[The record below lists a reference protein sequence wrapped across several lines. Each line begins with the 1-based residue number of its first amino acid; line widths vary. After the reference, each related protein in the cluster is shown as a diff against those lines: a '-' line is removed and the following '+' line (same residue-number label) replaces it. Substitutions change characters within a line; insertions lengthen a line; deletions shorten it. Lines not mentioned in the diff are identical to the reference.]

1 MHIAHKFR
9 LLLIAVSIA
18 AALASSLQA
27 GLVSTVSASGQYF
40 GSLQSLDCSGTN
52 TDLVTAAAA
61 CSIDASLD
69 VFHSASGLYQA
80 NSEYGS
86 LDAQSSSSSYG
97 GRLSGTAT
105 ASFSDTLLATGG
117 SGSGTLVF
125 TVTYWG
131 YGSSDAGDAG
141 NYMNSHVTFNDFSAY
156 PTHALDAS
164 YTTQLEYG
172 FTFGT
177 PFAFTA
183 YASAYSSALGNEMA
197 SQNAHLRI
205 DSIGVLD
212 SSGSAISDNQIQF
225 GSEQAY
231 LSTAPEP
238 RTCGLFVVSA
248 LAFLI
253 NRRNRFVIPIRK

>member
-1 MHIAHKFR
+1 
-9 LLLIAVSIA
+9 LVLIAVSIA
-18 AALASSLQA
+18 ASMAIPLQA

-40 GSLQSLDCSGTN
+40 GSLQTLGCSGTN
-52 TDLVTAAAA
+52 TDLVTATAT

-80 NSEYGS
+80 SSQYGS
-86 LDAQSSSSSYG
+86 LDAQSSSGSYG
-97 GRLSGTAT
+97 GMLSGTAT
-105 ASFSDTLLATGG
+105 ASLSDTLLVTGG
-117 SGSGTLVF
+117 SGPGTLVF

-131 YGSSDAGDAG
+131 YGSSDAGDG
-141 NYMNSHVTFNDFSAY
+141 SNYRNSHVTFNDFSAY
-156 PTHALDAS
+156 PNHALGAG

-183 YASAYSSALGNEMA
+183 SASAYSSALGNETA

-205 DSIGVLD
+205 DSIEILG
-212 SSGSAISDNQIQF
+212 SSGAATTDRLIQS
-225 GSEQAY
+225 GLGAVS

-238 RTCGLFVVSA
+238 RTWGMFVVA
-248 LAFLI
+248 AVAFLI
-253 NRRNRFVIPIRK
+253 NRRNRLFIPIKK